1 MKPIFKRIFSWGIKE
16 ISRNKGVFLTTL
28 FIVLLGTTVVGS
40 LFLLRGLTD
49 YTVNLLE
56 SKADITVFFNKDTKT
71 DEIVKFK
78 EEISQIPQIK
88 DVQFISK
95 EEALKE
101 FKETHKS
108 EPDILKS
115 LEEIGENPF
124 LPHLNI
130 KASNASQYERIISFI
145 QMSPIKEEVEKIDY
159 YQNKTLINRIFLIS
173 KNIKFIYTILI
184 LVSIILIILVV
195 FNTVRLA
202 IYDLREEISIMRL
215 VGASNWFIRGP
226 FVTEGVIIGFI
237 SSLVAIILTG
247 LISYSL
253 ASKIEFFA
261 PGFNLF
267 DYFKAHIFLLSGVE
281 LIFGVGI
288 SALSSL
294 IAVRKYLKI

>member
-1 MKPIFKRIFSWGIKE
+1 MKPIFRRIISWGTKE

-28 FIVLLGTTVVGS
+28 FIVLLGTTIVGS
-40 LFLLRGLTD
+40 LFLLKGVTD

-56 SKADITVFFNKDTKT
+56 SKADVTVFFGKETKT
-71 DEIVKFK
+71 EEIAKFK
-78 EEISQIPQIK
+78 DEISQIPEIK

-95 EEALKE
+95 EEALKK
-101 FKETHKS
+101 FKENHKS

-124 LPHLNI
+124 LPHLDI
-130 KASNASQYERIISFI
+130 KASNVSQYEKIISFI
-145 QMSPIKEEVEKIDY
+145 QMNPIKEEVEKIDY
-159 YQNKTLINRIFLIS
+159 YQNKTLISRIFSIS
-173 KNIKFIYTILI
+173 KNIKFIYSILI

-202 IYDLREEISIMRL
+202 VYDLREEISIMRL

-226 FVTEGVIIGFI
+226 FVIEGVIIGFI

-247 LISYSL
+247 IISYFL
-253 ASKIEFFA
+253 TPKIMFFI

-267 DYFKAHIFLLSGVE
+267 DYFRVHIIFLSGIE